1 MFSRIDAPSP
11 LPAPPVGGD
20 CVFWGLALL
29 LVVLAAH
36 APALVPASWA
46 AFALALC
53 GRLLPRRRWTPVLRL
68 LFLVAVLAA
77 AGAAFGWFDSRT
89 LRVALLLVLALKWAE
104 AREAREFAL
113 FAGGALVAGAIGLL
127 RWGEWAGVA
136 LVALLLLLALAV
148 LETASAANVRGGPAG
163 GVPFA
168 ARGMLRRGLALL
180 RGGAARIMLALP
192 LAAMLFFF
200 FPRIPGPLWDIG
212 LSFGLPLSLGLEKSN
227 QGLGVSTRLRPGQGQ
242 AQGGGGESAPVL
254 VAEFENWVP
263 PTSMLY
269 WRGPVYYDFDGREW
283 RLDPQYEAGQGR
295 VLMRR
300 GWTKGGAFSSTLA
313 RKTQEIAYTIRL
325 TPHERLWL
333 YGLDLPAA
341 LAAESFVSA
350 DWQVLAHRPVEA
362 ETRYRLKS
370 WLDWEAGGALGDDP
384 RRRAL
389 ALPAGGN
396 PRLRAL
402 GAELAALP
410 AEARV
415 REALTTLAKGG
426 YKVRDHFEFGEGPDA
441 LDAFWFDTRTGN
453 ADLYAGA
460 FVFLMRAAGV
470 PARLVTGYRG
480 GKLMALTDYVIVK
493 KSHAHAWTEVWDEA
507 RGWRR
512 IDPVDLIAPER
523 FADPRPPRSQDKPA
537 PQQTPR
543 PATAAKQQQPPQQPR
558 PSAAREGAPQ
568 AASAPRAGLALR
580 VGGRLAAADDF
591 FARWIF
597 RLDGQAQ
604 QALLAGLGDR
614 LGEKLGK
621 TLGGRFAWVWLLFG
635 AALGSALVMAA
646 AQALAWWREARHLP
660 PPQRDWNRLE
670 RLLARRGFQRAA
682 WECPSS
688 FARRVGTARPAWNE
702 ALAALARAYTDW
714 RYAAARADAP
724 RRLKSAARKLHNLI
738 LADTGAPRQTPSP
751 SPQ

>member
-1 MFSRIDAPSP
+1 
-11 LPAPPVGGD
+11 
-20 CVFWGLALL
+20 LALL
-29 LVVLAAH
+29 LVALAAH
-36 APALVPASWA
+36 APALAPASWA

-53 GRLLPRRRWTPVLRL
+53 SRLLPRRRWTPVLRL
-68 LFLVAVLAA
+68 LFLAAVLAA
-77 AGAAFGWFDSRT
+77 AGAAFGWLDSRA
-89 LRVALLLVLALKWAE
+89 LRIALLLVLALKWAE
-104 AREAREFAL
+104 ARDAREFAL
-113 FAGGALVAGAIGLL
+113 FTGGALVAGAIGLL
-127 RWGEWAGVA
+127 QWGEWAGFA
-136 LVALLLLLALAV
+136 LIALLLLLALAV
-148 LETASAANVRGGPAG
+148 LETASAANLCGGQG
-163 GVPFA
+163 GGGPFA
-168 ARGMLRRGLALL
+168 ARRTLWRALAPL
-180 RGGAARIMLALP
+180 RGGAGRIVLALP
-192 LAAMLFFF
+192 LAAMLFFL

-212 LSFGLPLSLGLEKSN
+212 LTFGLPLSLGLEKSN
-227 QGLGVSTRLRPGQGQ
+227 QGLGVSTRLKPGQGQ

-283 RLDPQYEAGQGR
+283 RLDPQYETGQGR
-295 VLMRR
+295 VLMRQ
-300 GWTKGGAFSSTLA
+300 GWTKGSVFAATLA
-313 RKTQEIAYTIRL
+313 KKTQEIAYTIRL

-370 WLDWEAGGALGDDP
+370 WLDWEAGGALGDDL

-389 ALPAGGN
+389 ALPAEGN

-410 AEARV
+410 VEERV
-415 REALTTLAKGG
+415 RDALAALAKGG
-426 YKVRDHFEFGEGPDA
+426 YKVRDRFEFREAPDA
-441 LDAFWFDTRTGN
+441 LDAFWFDSRTGN

-470 PARLVTGYRG
+470 PARLVAGYRG

-493 KSHAHAWTEVWDEA
+493 KEHAHAWTEVWNGA
-507 RGWRR
+507 RGWQR
-512 IDPVDLIAPER
+512 IDPVNLIAPER
-523 FADPRPPRSQDKPA
+523 FADPRPARGQDKAA
-537 PQQTPR
+537 PRQAPR
-543 PATAAKQQQPPQQPR
+543 PATAAQSPPQPRQPR
-558 PSAAREGAPQ
+558 PSVGREGARQ
-568 AASAPRAGLALR
+568 AAPAPRAGLAPPA
-580 VGGRLAAADDF
+580 GGRLAAADDF

-635 AALGSALVMAA
+635 AALGSAVVMAA
-646 AQALAWWREARHLP
+646 MQALAWWRETRHLP

-670 RLLARRGFQRAA
+670 QLLARRGFRRAA

-688 FARRVGTARPAWNE
+688 FARRVGTARPAWGE

-724 RRLKSAARKLHNLI
+724 RRLRSAARKLHNLI